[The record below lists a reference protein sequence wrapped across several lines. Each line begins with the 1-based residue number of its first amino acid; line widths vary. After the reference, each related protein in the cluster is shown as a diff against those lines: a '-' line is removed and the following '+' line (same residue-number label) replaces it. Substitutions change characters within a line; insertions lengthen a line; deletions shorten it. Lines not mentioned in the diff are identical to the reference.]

1 MPILRIMLWMELLF
15 TGADHLEWL
24 QGQIT
29 NDVRQL
35 PCRFGICNP
44 NGTLAGLGELR
55 DCDEGTLANGNELSM
70 LALEDRVKT
79 HVILEDVNVVRITSA
94 ERADLPMPIELGIPI
109 FGVDTGPR
117 TLLLELGSQVVASHL
132 STIKGCY
139 VGQEILHRIHA
150 RGKTKTV
157 WSGLL
162 SEEVIEPGHYDS
174 VWVTRSEVSPMHGP
188 IAAAYVPR
196 GLEDILIRGIS
207 ARVVELPL

>member
-44 NGTLAGLGELR
+44 NGTLAGLGELKQS
-55 DCDEGTLANGNELSM
+55 DQGTLASGNELSM

-79 HVILEDVNVVRITSA
+79 HVILEDVSAVRIANA
-94 ERADLPMPIELGIPI
+94 EQADLPMPIELGIPM

-117 TLLLELGSQVVASHL
+117 TLLLELGNQIVASHL
-132 STIKGCY
+132 STTKGCY

-150 RGKTKTV
+150 RGETKTV

-162 SEEVIEPGHYDS
+162 SEEVIEPGHYEGI
-174 VWVTRSEVSPMHGP
+174 WVTRSEVSPRHGP
-188 IAAAYVPR
+188 IAAAFVQR
-196 GLEDILIRGIS
+196 GLEEVVIGGIS

>member
-44 NGTLAGLGELR
+44 NGTLAGLGELQES
-55 DCDEGTLANGNELSM
+55 DKGTVASGNKLSM

-79 HVILEDVNVVRITSA
+79 HVILEDVSAVRIANA
-94 ERADLPMPIELGIPI
+94 EQADLPLPIELGIPI
-109 FGVDTGPR
+109 FGVDTGPK
-117 TLLLELGSQVVASHL
+117 TLLLELGSQFVATHL
-132 STIKGCY
+132 STTKGCY
-139 VGQEILHRIHA
+139 VGQEILHRIQA
-150 RGKTKTV
+150 RGETKTV

-174 VWVTRSEVSPMHGP
+174 IWVTRSEVSLTHGP

-196 GLEDILIRGIS
+196 GLEEVVVGGIS
-207 ARVVELPL
+207 AMVVELPL